1 MDATGNGGS
10 PVYVESSIIQE
21 DISQLPEFIRMGQID
36 RPVMDMI
43 GGPHGD
49 QMYVA
54 MQDDYLPMQGEGQSD
69 YLPMQDDYL
78 PMQGEGQSDYLP
90 MQPEE
95 QSDYLSMQPEEQSD
109 YLPMQP
115 EEQSDYLSM
124 QPEDDDYQ
132 AMQPS

>member
-69 YLPMQDDYL
+69 YLPMQ
-78 PMQGEGQSDYLP
+78 
-90 MQPEE
+90 
-95 QSDYLSMQPEEQSD
+95 PEEQSD